1 MIAKTLPLE
10 EWDVA
15 RALRRSI
22 LHRFVEEGIAT
33 PFPHVTVYWG
43 TGQKPFVDA
52 AGTAP
57 APGRGQDELRDQV
70 TRTRG

>member
-1 MIAKTLPLE
+1 MISGTRPLE
-10 EWDVA
+10 RLAVA
-15 RALRRSI
+15 RELRRRI
-22 LHRFVEEGIAT
+22 LHRFVEEGVAI